1 MKTLKTALC
10 TFLLSMLFCFNNG
23 LAMADNV
30 LMANIVIDNQTLH
43 LEVPPVNHQGTVMV
57 PMRPIFEALN
67 AQVTWNKEDQSIVA
81 KKDNISVQLF
91 IGSQFAYINKGAV
104 VLSGVPYI
112 NNGNTMVPVRF
123 IAETFGALVTW
134 NSVDQKVKIV
144 TSSEVLDDTSQYRP
158 YSLDQNS
165 AASSASFVPSE
176 LRIQFVP
183 SQMAELLLAK
193 AKPLEK
199 MLSEQLEI
207 PVEFSVNTDYNNVV
221 KSMKAKT
228 IDLSFLPP
236 SYYVYAHDNLKA
248 VDVLLQALRYGVET
262 PTGKSTQE
270 LVDFYQAMFLVRADS
285 PIQSIEDLK
294 NKKIGWQS
302 VTSAAGYVYPGY
314 LLLKN
319 GIDPFRNV
327 TGEQFRGH
335 DKAVQGLLNNKVDA
349 VAVFQDIRTNMLKDY
364 PNVMNDTR
372 ILAFSSKIPNDT
384 ISVRSDMHPEWR
396 KKIQD
401 AFIAIVNDPEGKKV
415 IQDVFSHQGYTVSE
429 DNKFE
434 IVREVNEWLYDE
446 LNTIQ
451 KP

>member
-23 LAMADNV
+23 LAMADND

-144 TSSEVLDDTSQYRP
+144 TSSEVLDDTSQNRP
-158 YSLDQNS
+158 DSLDQNS

-207 PVEFSVNTDYNNVV
+207 PVEFSVNMDYNNVV

-294 NKKIGWQS
+294 NKKLDG
-302 VTSAAGYVYPGY
+302 
-314 LLLKN
+314 
-319 GIDPFRNV
+319 
-327 TGEQFRGH
+327 
-335 DKAVQGLLNNKVDA
+335 KV
-349 VAVFQDIRTNMLKDY
+349 
-364 PNVMNDTR
+364 
-372 ILAFSSKIPNDT
+372 
-384 ISVRSDMHPEWR
+384 
-396 KKIQD
+396 
-401 AFIAIVNDPEGKKV
+401 
-415 IQDVFSHQGYTVSE
+415 
-429 DNKFE
+429 
-434 IVREVNEWLYDE
+434 
-446 LNTIQ
+446 
-451 KP
+451 